1 MCCLYFVLKILCVFT
16 IPAFAVWP
24 CVSISCFQSI
34 TCATLARKKRAKI
47 VAKHVLSIERTSN
60 FISPYYSW
68 VGVLVSVE
76 QRAKR
81 RTGFPAFCPREKWG
95 TFPPPS
101 RVIFCALP
109 IFRAAVTRSLRSPI
123 SMDFWVFLSL
133 KDLKRTG
140 MIATQPGFAQATSFL
155 RFL

>member
-1 MCCLYFVLKILCVFT
+1 MPPFT
-16 IPAFAVWP
+16 VWP

-95 TFPPPS
+95 TFPPPP
-101 RVIFCALP
+101 RVIFCALT
-109 IFRAAVTRSLRSPI
+109 IFRAAVTRSLADLDGFLGFPFSKRPKTHRNDCYAAWFCAGDQFSPI
-123 SMDFWVFLSL
+123 PI
-133 KDLKRTG
+133 G
-140 MIATQPGFAQATSFL
+140 SFIWCNWNL
-155 RFL
+155 RMER